1 MIPDQPAPLTQTASI
16 DERESLSEIEAGTP
30 GAAARTPLRF
40 PPRAWWAILKRLYV
54 MNDFHNLPLLA
65 AGVAFF
71 AFLAFVPL
79 IAVIV
84 LLYGL
89 VGDPNT
95 VAASVEQV
103 SAILPSAVLT
113 ILREQ
118 LLSIVNTNKAAQGFG
133 LALALLFSI
142 YGAMRAANAMM
153 KALNIIYEEHESRNI
168 FRTTWVGA
176 QITIGMA
183 GVAIVGLIS
192 ISLFSYISNFLQFY
206 LGSTVAIV
214 LKAVTWLA
222 AGFLV
227 SLTFGLFFRYAPDRR
242 AAKWRW
248 LTLGSVVATLLW
260 LIITIGFGFYVSNV
274 SNYNATYGSLS
285 AVVVFLMWLFLSA
298 YSVLIGA
305 EINAESERQ
314 TFQDSTIGRDRPIG
328 QRGAVMA
335 DSVLLD
341 EASRKILE
349 KKQRRREWALERKR
363 GASAS
368 ARPSEPPS
376 PD

>member
-1 MIPDQPAPLTQTASI
+1 MTAESSHQPQH
-16 DERESLSEIEAGTP
+16 DEDRELDDIEAATP
-30 GAAARTPLRF
+30 GASARTPLHF
-40 PPRAWWAILKRLYV
+40 PPRAWWAVLKRLYV

-79 IAVIV
+79 IAVIA

-89 VGDPNT
+89 IGDPNT
-95 VAASVEQV
+95 VAASIEQV
-103 SAILPSAVLT
+103 SGILPDAVLT

-118 LLSIVNTNKAAQGFG
+118 LLSIVSTSKAAKGFG
-133 LALALLFSI
+133 LALALLVST

-168 FRTTWVGA
+168 FMTTWVGA

-183 GVAIVGLIS
+183 VVAIIGLSAIS
-192 ISLFSYISNFLQFY
+192 VFTYISNFLQGY
-206 LGSTVAIV
+206 LGDNV
-214 LKAVTWLA
+214 LIFLKIITWIT

-242 AAKWRW
+242 PAKWRW
-248 LTLGSVVATLLW
+248 LSLGSVVATLLW
-260 LIITIGFGFYVSNV
+260 LGITIGFGYYAANV
-274 SNYNATYGSLS
+274 SDYNATYGSLA
-285 AVVVFLMWLFLSA
+285 AVVIFLMWLFLSA

-305 EINAESERQ
+305 EINAETERQ
-314 TFQDSTIGRDRPIG
+314 TFQDSTLGADRPIG

-335 DSVLLD
+335 DTVLLD

-349 KKQRRREWALERKR
+349 KKQRRRADRLARKAAEGDR
-363 GASAS
+363 
-368 ARPSEPPS
+368 
-376 PD
+376 

>member
-1 MIPDQPAPLTQTASI
+1 MMAGHPADSPQAAPV
-16 DERESLSEIEAGTP
+16 DERQSLSEIEAATP
-30 GAAARTPLRF
+30 GAAARNPLRF

-89 VGDPNT
+89 VGDPNM
-95 VAASVEQV
+95 VATSINQV
-103 SAILPSAVLT
+103 SAILPEAVLI

-118 LLSIVNTNKAAQGFG
+118 LLSIVSTNKAAQGFG
-133 LALALLFSI
+133 LALALLVSI

-168 FRTTWVGA
+168 LMTTWVGA

-192 ISLFSYISNFLQFY
+192 ISLFSYISNFLQAY
-206 LGSTVAIV
+206 LGANVAIV
-214 LKAVTWLA
+214 LKVVTWLA

-242 AAKWRW
+242 PAKWQW
-248 LTLGSVVATLLW
+248 LSLGSVVATLLW
-260 LIITIGFGFYVSNV
+260 LAITMGFGFYASNFG
-274 SNYNATYGSLS
+274 NYNATYGSLS

-305 EINAESERQ
+305 EINAEAERQ
-314 TFQDSTIGRDRPIG
+314 TFQDSTIGKDRPIG
-328 QRGAVMA
+328 ERGAVMA
-335 DSVLLD
+335 DNVLLD

-349 KKQRRREWALERKR
+349 KKQRRRAERSTVK
-363 GASAS
+363 
-368 ARPSEPPS
+368 
-376 PD
+376 

>member
-1 MIPDQPAPLTQTASI
+1 MTDRPHDPGSAIGRDDDDL
-16 DERESLSEIEAGTP
+16 SLSELEAETP
-30 GAAARTPLRF
+30 GAAADTPLHF

-89 VGDPNT
+89 IGDPNT
-95 VAASVEQV
+95 VSASIDQI
-103 SAILPSAVLT
+103 SGILPGAVLG

-118 LLSIVNTNKAAQGFG
+118 LLSIVNTSKTAQGFG
-133 LALALLFSI
+133 LGVALFVSI
-142 YGAMRAANAMM
+142 YGAMRAAKAMM

-168 FRTTWVGA
+168 FLTTWVGA
-176 QITIGMA
+176 QITVGMA
-183 GVAIVGLIS
+183 GVAIVGLTA
-192 ISLFSYISNFLQFY
+192 ISLFSYISNFLQDY
-206 LGSTVAIV
+206 LGDDVLIV
-214 LKAVTWLA
+214 LKIATWLT

-242 AAKWRW
+242 PAKWRW
-248 LTLGSVVATLLW
+248 LSLGSVVATLLW
-260 LIITIGFGFYVSNV
+260 LAITIGFGYYASNIG
-274 SNYNATYGSLS
+274 NYNATYGSLA
-285 AVVVFLMWLFLSA
+285 AVVIFLMWLFLSA

-305 EINAESERQ
+305 EINAETERQ
-314 TFQDSTIGRDRPIG
+314 TFQDSTLGADRPIG

-335 DSVLLD
+335 DNVLLN
-341 EASRKILE
+341 EASRQILE
-349 KKQRRREWALERKR
+349 KKQRRRSNRIARKA
-363 GASAS
+363 ASD
-368 ARPSEPPS
+368 E
-376 PD
+376 